1 MNFTTDLPKKRPCV
15 TYIVAS
21 AVKCGKFFPNSK
33 EEGPSFRM
41 HAVILNKSGTQTQK
55 YKNKEAINGNFNY
68 TEEPN
73 SNISTTCSS
82 IADAELEKH
91 EFRPENKLDHKKNS
105 AQGHEKNY
113 VLCHLRKIDQN
124 YKTSKGSGKR
134 ENPYDD
140 EDEDDSELDEA
151 QGFPR
156 KFICAEEN
164 FDSQSRTIRT
174 PIRDEPSHQNST
186 DAFLF
191 QKLAKSGKK
200 SQGKIQ
206 ASTEKQGPLSSI
218 FSDKK
223 GSPNLKNFI
232 PFKMFSHN
240 STYTSDNT
248 LPKQPVT
255 QTSTA
260 TEEFL
265 SRIKKDDGNN
275 IDYLSLFNKLIS
287 HKKT

>member
-1 MNFTTDLPKKRPCV
+1 
-15 TYIVAS
+15 
-21 AVKCGKFFPNSK
+21 
-33 EEGPSFRM
+33 M
-41 HAVILNKSGTQTQK
+41 HAVILNKSGVQTQK
-55 YKNKEAINGNFNY
+55 YKNKEGTNGNF
-68 TEEPN
+68 EEPH

-91 EFRPENKLDHKKNS
+91 EFRPEDKPDRKKNS
-105 AQGHEKNY
+105 EKNY

-124 YKTSKGSGKR
+124 YKTPKGSGKR

-140 EDEDDSELDEA
+140 EDEDDSEVDEA

-156 KFICAEEN
+156 KFICGEEN

-174 PIRDEPSHQNST
+174 PIRDEPSHQNQT
-186 DAFLF
+186 DSNNAFLF

-206 ASTEKQGPLSSI
+206 PSNEKQGPLSSI

-223 GSPNLKNFI
+223 GSNLKNFI
-232 PFKMFSHN
+232 PFKMFSNN
-240 STYTSDNT
+240 STYTSDNNLKNT

-255 QTSTA
+255 QTNAA

-265 SRIKKDDGNN
+265 SHIKKDDGNN

-287 HKKT
+287 YKKT